1 MMTEESIVIE
11 REGTEVRITH
21 PERVVFPT
29 AGITKRDLI
38 DYYSQVSDRIL
49 SQTRGRAMVMHRF
62 PRGVGQEG
70 FYQKRA
76 PENAPDYV
84 RTKELPSPTNEG
96 PIEYVIGDNLATI
109 LWLVNLGAF
118 EMNPWFSLAES
129 PEEPTHV
136 VVDLDPM
143 GGDFADVCRAALLV
157 RDVLEARGF
166 RPNAKTSGKS
176 GIHVTAQLESGYTFP
191 RVRELLAEV
200 GRELD
205 AKNPE
210 TFALEE
216 RIGTRKG
223 LIYFDSNQ
231 NGYGSTIAAAYSVR
245 PSPTATISMPLSWA
259 EIEQIPAP
267 EQFTL
272 QSEMHR
278 RLHNS
283 KAY

>member
-1 MMTEESIVIE
+1 MSEDAIVVE
-11 REGTEVRITH
+11 AEGSEVRITH

-29 AGITKRDLI
+29 AGITKRDLV
-38 DYYSQVSDRIL
+38 DYYSRVADRIL
-49 SQTRGRAMVMHRF
+49 PQTRGRAMVMHRF

-76 PENAPDYV
+76 PENVPDYV
-84 RTKELPSPTNEG
+84 STQKLPSPTNEG
-96 PIEYVIGDNLATI
+96 PIEYVIGDNRATI

-118 EMNPWFSLAES
+118 EMNPWLSLAES
-129 PEEPTHV
+129 PEEPTHF

-166 RPNAKTSGKS
+166 RSAAKTSGKK

-191 RVRELLAEV
+191 RVRELLADV
-200 GRELD
+200 GREVD
-205 AKNPE
+205 ARNPE
-210 TFALEE
+210 SFALEE
-216 RIGTRKG
+216 RIAARKG

-245 PSPTATISMPLSWA
+245 PTPNATISMPLTW
-259 EIEQIPAP
+259 EQIERIPAP
-267 EQFTL
+267 EDYTL
-272 QSEMHR
+272 KSEMNCR
-278 RLHNS
+278 
-283 KAY
+283 